1 MELSLI
7 EAIEEQK
14 RKNIQTYLIDIKRLF
29 SDFESERSTTEEYNG
44 RQILELLQNADDA
57 HSSEVQIELDTSRC
71 LLIISNKGEP
81 FSREGYESLML
92 IGNTSKTNKRLF
104 IGCKGLGFRSILN
117 WANKIGVFS
126 NNCKVSFS
134 QEIAMN
140 CIETEFCSKKDE
152 IAQLKIKK
160 GYTESAFTYPILALP
175 QIEECRDNSEWVTQ
189 IVIHYKPEFLEDIQK
204 QISTLSPEVLLFV
217 RSISDLKI
225 INDGRVDA
233 FHVDTENKDAFLSV
247 RLTTKKNNEE
257 KKSQYRV
264 FKRSGLLPAEFQIKN
279 DRKEP
284 LYYETAIAV
293 GEDLTIDENYL
304 YSFFRT
310 DIKIPLPCII
320 HGSFDLNASRTLIN
334 DTKINDFIL
343 RKITREL
350 LRVALFIRNDSPTAS
365 WNSFELLR
373 LRQLVLL
380 NKLENFEKDLRRY
393 LSKSPILPCVDN
405 KYRSSSDVIY
415 YSDEMSSLV
424 SGEYGNYF
432 PQMLKVKQLGK
443 PWGEI
448 ELGPKYIYHEE
459 FFWKTFDS
467 ICKKDDLSIE
477 RRIGLIKLLSNLIEK
492 ELLRNDK
499 KFKISILID
508 DNGNPIDKETRI
520 YTPPPYEISVP
531 DFMNVQFINWSFY
544 DTLRK
549 AIGVSSGDDLC
560 SKIGSFVNLKSYDL
574 AELTPAIIRKCNDMV
589 KESATPQ
596 LIIKKTINALYH
608 NHLAAKKRS
617 DGLKNKY
624 DGITLVNRKEEPTSP
639 NELYFSKTYENGVL
653 TEKVYENIIPEEEYL
668 INKEFWEIEDDEEL
682 EEFFILLGV
691 SKNVKYKGHSLSEED
706 KDYFDPLLK
715 DCKEYNL
722 YKDHWPHNTVYS
734 LADMPKIEQLPPSK
748 ILLLLSA
755 ESELSKQV
763 LSPQLQFNK
772 SGCKG
777 KYNVSTYYS
786 YVTYQLKPLF
796 ENVVADIDDKDI
808 DRLVDGKLKIDY
820 TFLEQNGL
828 YRERANELLR
838 HTYAKKDLNELDTQ
852 MIYSMLEKVPQEFPD
867 GKNVQKIYNRVLDIL
882 KNREIDN
889 VPEGLH
895 LACYTDDKFEYKLN
909 TDIYYYDVPLPK
921 SVLRN
926 FPILLLR
933 QRATCDNVCKVFGVN
948 KITTSA
954 LSVDQSAIKI
964 DEGLSANFEIYFKK
978 HWTCILAYRLL
989 EVNETRKKE
998 SEAKHLIN
1006 LKINLIYSG
1015 KYSFNGKDYDFE
1027 DFDFVSKGNNAYIK
1041 VPTSNLEL
1049 LIKKIEFLD
1058 ACAEILMMLFH
1069 LDDTRVKS
1077 LFRDSIRSDAEEREK
1092 EICND
1097 YKYDYLREC
1106 KELLG
1111 IDKNL
1116 EVIFWNKILDAKGLP
1131 LLSNL
1136 ESGEIRESVGEVLSI
1151 SLPPNYCNIVFF
1163 DLHNDAFIGL
1173 LKILE
1178 KDIQISLSYC
1188 LTGDGLT
1195 NYHRERIGNS
1205 ILDFI
1210 DKFKSLLWK
1219 KKNSLPKEDKQSRID
1234 FKSDV
1239 WRFRNLD
1246 QEIDF
1251 RDYMYKVNVD
1261 YNGIIVK
1268 YAQEKFGIDLNQD
1281 DPNPYHEKYLYE
1293 LPDGNETTLPEDLE
1307 GLVYFEGYDSLFDE
1321 FRAASKKEV
1330 EMNKQDSSS
1339 DESSDIVASIATIQP
1354 TNEEISSPEKK
1365 QDALRVPRNHSP
1377 KTDRIKQ
1384 EHGKSAQ
1391 KTVVQWLASKN
1402 IEYRER
1408 SSTSQAVDKDDGAHC
1423 DIEYKPDKQSD
1434 WRLLEVKFVSRDTFE
1449 ITNAEIDHACRPENQ
1464 KRYDLALVKDGHV
1477 YIIKNPFANETK
1489 KSFIEKYKAVET
1501 SYTVAFKLMDS
1512 DKNFSEKNADV

>member
-1 MELSLI
+1 MCMVLSLI
-7 EAIEEQK
+7 DKIEEQK

-29 SDFESERSTTEEYNG
+29 SDFGSERSTTEEYNG

-57 HSSEVQIELDTSRC
+57 HSSEVQIELDTSKC

-117 WANKIGVFS
+117 WANKIEVFS
-126 NNCKVSFS
+126 NNCKVIFS

-140 CIETEFCSKKDE
+140 CIETEFCSKNDE

-175 QIEECRDNSEWVTQ
+175 QIEECIDNSEWVTQ

-225 INDGRVDA
+225 INDGGVDE
-233 FHVDTENKDAFLSV
+233 FHVDIENKDSFSHV
-247 RLTTKKNNEE
+247 RLSSKINNEE
-257 KKSQYRV
+257 KNSQYRV

-343 RKITREL
+343 RKITHEL

-393 LSKSPILPCVDN
+393 LSISSILPCVDD
-405 KYRSSSDVIY
+405 KYRPLSDVIY
-415 YSDEMSSLV
+415 YSDEMSTLV
-424 SGEYGNYF
+424 AGGDYGNYF
-432 PQMLKVKQLGK
+432 QKMLKVKQIGK
-443 PWGEI
+443 PWGEM
-448 ELGPKYIYHEE
+448 GFRAGKIYKENY
-459 FFWKTFDS
+459 FWTTFDS
-467 ICKKDDLSIE
+467 ICKTDDLSIE
-477 RRIGLIKLLSNLIEK
+477 KRIGLIRLLNNLMEK
-492 ELLRNDK
+492 RVLANGEKN
-499 KFKISILID
+499 KISILID
-508 DNGNPIDKETRI
+508 DNGNPIDKECRV
-520 YTPPPYEISVP
+520 YTPAPYKIIIP
-531 DFMNVQFINWSFY
+531 DFMNVQFINQPFY
-544 DTLRK
+544 EALCK
-549 AIGVSSGDDLC
+549 ALGAYGDALC
-560 SKIGSFVNLKSYDL
+560 SRIGTFVNLKSYDL
-574 AELTPAIIRKCNDMV
+574 AELTPAIIRKSNEMV
-589 KESATPQ
+589 KESAAPQ

-608 NHLAAKKRS
+608 NHLLAKKRPS
-617 DGLKNKY
+617 GFVNKY
-624 DGITLVNRKEEPTSP
+624 DGITLVNRKGDLVSP
-639 NELYFSKTYENGVL
+639 DELYFSKTYENGVL
-653 TEKVYENIIPEEEYL
+653 TEKVYEHIISDEEYL
-668 INKEFWEIEDDEEL
+668 IDKEFWEIEDDEEL

-691 SKNVKYKGHSLSEED
+691 SRNIKYEGHSLSVED
-706 KDYFDPLLK
+706 KDYFDSLLK

-722 YKDHWPHNTVYS
+722 YKDRWPHNMVYC
-734 LADMPKIEQLPPSK
+734 LADLPKIKQLSPSK

-755 ESELSKQV
+755 EPELSKQV
-763 LSPQLQFNK
+763 LSPRLQFKKPNY
-772 SGCKG
+772 KG
-777 KYNVSTYYS
+777 KYDVGTDYS
-786 YVTYQLKPLF
+786 YIAYQLKPLF
-796 ENVVADIDDKDI
+796 EKVVADIDDKDI
-808 DRLVDGKLKIDY
+808 DRLVDESLKIDY
-820 TFLEQNGL
+820 PFLEQNGL
-828 YRERANELLR
+828 RRERANELLR
-838 HTYAKKDLNELDTQ
+838 HTYVKKDLDELDTQ
-852 MIYSMLEKVPQEFPD
+852 MIYSMLEKIPQEFPD

-882 KNREIDN
+882 KNREIDS
-889 VPEGLH
+889 VPEGLL
-895 LACYTDDKFEYKLN
+895 LACYTDDKFEYKFN
-909 TDIYYYDVPLPK
+909 TEIFCYDVPLPK

-948 KITTSA
+948 KIIA
-954 LSVDQSAIKI
+954 DAIGIDQSAIEV
-964 DEGLSANFEIYFKK
+964 DEDLSASFEVYLKK
-978 HWTCILAYRLL
+978 HWACILAYRLL

-998 SEAKHLIN
+998 SEARRLAK
-1006 LKINLIYSG
+1006 LKIRLIASG
-1015 KYSFNGKDYDFE
+1015 KYSFNGKEFDFE
-1027 DFDFVSKGNNAYIK
+1027 DFDFVSDGNDAYIK
-1041 VPTSNLEL
+1041 VPTSDLEL
-1049 LIKKIEFLD
+1049 LIKRMEFLD
-1058 ACAEILMMLFH
+1058 ACAEILMMLFR
-1069 LDDTRVKS
+1069 LDDTRLKS
-1077 LFRDSIRSDAEEREK
+1077 LFRDTIRSDADDREK
-1092 EICND
+1092 EICSD

-1111 IDKNL
+1111 IDENL
-1116 EVIFWNKILDAKGLP
+1116 GVIFWNKILDAKGLP

-1136 ESGEIRESVGEVLSI
+1136 ESEEIRESVGEVLSI

-1178 KDIQISLSYC
+1178 KDIQISLSCC

-1261 YNGIIVK
+1261 YNGIVIK
-1268 YAQEKFGIDLNQD
+1268 YAQEVFGIDLNQD

-1293 LPDGNETTLPEDLE
+1293 LPDGNETALPEDLA
-1307 GLVYFEGYDSLFDE
+1307 GLVYFEGYDSLFEE
-1321 FRAASKKEV
+1321 FRTISKKEV
-1330 EMNKQDSSS
+1330 EMNKRESSS
-1339 DESSDIVASIATIQP
+1339 DEFSDVVASLATIQP

-1365 QDALRVPRNHSP
+1365 QDALRLPRNHSP
-1377 KTDRIKQ
+1377 KVDRVKQ

-1391 KTVVQWLASKN
+1391 NTVVQWLASNN

-1408 SSTSQAVDKDDGAHC
+1408 CSTSQAVDKDDGAHC
-1423 DIEYKPDKQSD
+1423 DIEYKPNKQSE
-1434 WRLLEVKFVSRDTFE
+1434 WRFLEVKFVSRDTFE
-1449 ITNAEIDHACRPENQ
+1449 ITNAEIDHACKPENQ
-1464 KRYDLALVKDGHV
+1464 KRYDLAIVKDGHV
-1477 YIIKNPFANETK
+1477 YIIKAPFANETK

-1501 SYTVAFKLMDS
+1501 SYTVKFKLMD
-1512 DKNFSEKNADV
+1512 NGQNL